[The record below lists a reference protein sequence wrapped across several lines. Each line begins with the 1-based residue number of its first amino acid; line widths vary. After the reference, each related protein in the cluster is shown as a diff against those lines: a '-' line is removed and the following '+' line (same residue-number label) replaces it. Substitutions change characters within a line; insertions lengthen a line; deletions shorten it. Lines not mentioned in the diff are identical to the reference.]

1 MILFFIYILI
11 IALQFTFLKYS
22 TKNKKNV
29 KDTNT
34 NKNELIEKMYQE
46 LNNRIELLK
55 SKKMSYN
62 DWLKYNNDNISVN
75 INSNKMNIF
84 IFEDLLNNDN
94 FINRVYNYKQY
105 IGLSW
110 QDIVKATNDQL
121 VFSKYSTD
129 KDLLLNA
136 NSLSEISK
144 NNRSTILYYWVDPE
158 SITVYK
164 RLGHFVTW
172 KDPVT
177 KINGLIGIS
186 YNIEDL
192 KDEYKYINF
201 INKQDILFVSFI
213 TFFISYIISNLEK
226 NTVNAKFKS
235 YLFLI
240 ISNIFV
246 LYYLNKAEGINSP
259 NTELEKMNNINVNVL
274 SLSFLT
280 GINIFILN
288 SFKNDNKNE
297 LYKES
302 SILFAIALIFLLN
315 TLMRVTNY
323 ETTNDVIR
331 LRVTNQF
338 KFDFAI
344 LINTFIILS
353 YSVFLLSKRFK
364 FNY

>member
-11 IALQFTFLKYS
+11 IVLQFIYLNHS
-22 TKNKKNV
+22 TKNKQNM
-29 KDTNT
+29 KDTHI
-34 NKNELIEKMYQE
+34 NKKELIEKMYQE
-46 LNNRIELLK
+46 LNNRIELLN

-84 IFEDLLNNDN
+84 IFEDLFNNDN
-94 FINRVYNYKQY
+94 FINRANVYNQY

-110 QDIVKATNDQL
+110 EDIVKATNDQL

-144 NNRSTILYYWVDPE
+144 NNRSTILYYWVDPQ
-158 SITVYK
+158 SIIVYK
-164 RLGHFVTW
+164 RLGHFVSW

-177 KINGLIGIS
+177 KTKGIMGIS
-186 YNIEDL
+186 YNIEEL
-192 KDEYKYINF
+192 KDEYKYIQF

-213 TFFISYIISNLEK
+213 TFFISYIICNIEK
-226 NTVNAKFKS
+226 NTFNAKFKS
-235 YLFLI
+235 YLFLVV
-240 ISNIFV
+240 SNIFI
-246 LYYLNKAEGINSP
+246 LYYLNKGEGINSP

-280 GINIFILN
+280 GINTFILN

-315 TLMRVTNY
+315 TLMRITNY

-353 YSVFLLSKRFK
+353 YSMFLLSKRFK